1 MTTTSAIPASQGL
14 TLTDELILMLLNEEN
29 GYFHQV
35 PGWHLHCAVAGAVL
49 AELSLQSRIDTDP
62 EALYLMDATETGDPA
77 LDPILKELAEA
88 QTQRT
93 ARYWIERL
101 APQAEAVVDL
111 TLDRLVER
119 KILQHHDGDFW
130 TLPRSGWQA
139 DAHGQ
144 SGEGTA
150 SQFIRDRI
158 ANVIFNDD
166 IPDPRDIIVLC
177 IVNAC
182 DVPRFIFQID
192 EEAEE
197 RIELVCKM
205 DLIGRSIAEAVAQ
218 NIAEPIRR
226 HSALTKKIPTV
237 PFRRLPFNEH
247 ARDGN
252 VPALFASLA
261 QEFGPVFELRPPI
274 GERMICMAGTDVNQ
288 WVNKRGRMYLRTK
301 DYFND
306 FEKVYGAS
314 GVMPSLDG
322 ADHFRLRKAM
332 SPGYSRGR
340 LAGQLDRLYA
350 YLRTYL
356 ANWEVG
362 DLIPARSCR
371 LLVNTQLSPLTIGVE
386 SQDLIQDLV
395 AYKERALAVH
405 IAQALPKMMMNTPGM
420 KRKARTVD
428 TLLRRIQTSHT
439 PAQRVDQPR
448 DLADDWLGLH
458 ASDPQFVPETTLR
471 FQLSAALVAS
481 VYLGDA
487 LSFALYAM
495 TTQPELREQIRA
507 EADALFENG
516 DPNGEAI
523 NPSTIDITH
532 RFLMETLRMYPVVPM
547 AIRNV
552 MNACVID
559 GYEIPVG
566 ARLFIASTAPHY
578 MEEVFPNPLSFDVD
592 RYLPDRA
599 EHRTAGYAPYGLGT
613 HRCLGFLQMELQL
626 AINLLMIARHFTF
639 EVVPKDYRLQF
650 NPIPNMKPRAKLRFR
665 IVEQL
670 HEVTA

>member
-1 MTTTSAIPASQGL
+1 MEFEQTSSPL
-14 TLTDELILMLLNEEN
+14 TLPEELVLMLLNEEN

-35 PGWHLHCAVAGAVL
+35 PGWHLNCAVAGAVL
-49 AELSLQSRIDTDP
+49 AELSLRSRIDTDP
-62 EALYLMDATETGDPA
+62 EALYLMDSTETGDPA
-77 LDPILKELAEA
+77 LDPILEELGEA
-88 QTQRT
+88 PDRQT
-93 ARYWIERL
+93 ARYWVERL
-101 APQAEAVVDL
+101 APRAEAVIDL

-119 KILQHHDGDFW
+119 KILQHHDGEFW
-130 TLPRSGWQA
+130 TLARTGWQA
-139 DAHGQ
+139 DAHGN
-144 SGEGTA
+144 SEEGTA
-150 SQFIRDRI
+150 SQFIQTRV

-182 DVPRFIFQID
+182 DVLRFIFQID
-192 EEAEE
+192 EDAEE
-197 RIELVCKM
+197 RIGLVCQM

-218 NIAEPIRR
+218 NLQAPILQR
-226 HSALTKKIPTV
+226 SALTKKIPVV
-237 PFRRLPFNEH
+237 PFRKVLFNQH

-252 VPALFASLA
+252 LPALFAELA
-261 QEFGPVFELRPPI
+261 REFGSVFEIRPPFS
-274 GERMICMAGTDVNQ
+274 ERMICLAGVAVNQ
-288 WVNKRGRMYLRTK
+288 WVNKRGRMHLRTK
-301 DYFND
+301 DYFSD
-306 FEKVYGAS
+306 FEQVYGAS

-340 LAGQLDRLYA
+340 ISGQLDRLHA
-350 YLRTYL
+350 HLRTYL
-356 ANWEVG
+356 ADWEVG
-362 DLIPARSCR
+362 DLVPSRSCR
-371 LLVNTQLSPLTIGVE
+371 LLVNAQLSPLTIGVE
-386 SQDLIQDLV
+386 SQDLIRDLV

-405 IAQALPKMMMNTPGM
+405 IMQALPKMMMNTPGM

-439 PAQRVDQPR
+439 PAQRADQPR
-448 DLADDWLGLH
+448 DLADDWLALH

-495 TTQPELREQIRA
+495 TTQPALRDRIRA

-516 DPNGEAI
+516 DPNGEDI
-523 NPSTIDITH
+523 NPSTIDVTH

-552 MNACVID
+552 MNAVVID
-559 GYEIPVG
+559 SYEIPVG
-566 ARLFIASTAPHY
+566 SRLFIASTAPHH
-578 MEEVFPNPLSFDVD
+578 MEDVFPNPSSFDVD

-599 EHRTAGYAPYGLGT
+599 EHRSAGYAPYGLGT
-613 HRCLGFLQMELQL
+613 HRCLGFRQMELQL
-626 AINLLMIARHFTF
+626 AINVLMIARHFTL
-639 EVVPKDYRLQF
+639 EVVPRNYRLRI
-650 NPIPNMKPRAKLRFR
+650 NPIPNMKPRAKLKFR
-665 IVEQL
+665 VAERL
-670 HEVTA
+670 HEITA

>member
-1 MTTTSAIPASQGL
+1 MEFEQTSSPL
-14 TLTDELILMLLNEEN
+14 TLPEELVLMLLNEEN

-35 PGWHLHCAVAGAVL
+35 PGWHLNCAVAGAVL
-49 AELSLQSRIDTDP
+49 AELSLRSRIDTDP
-62 EALYLMDATETGDPA
+62 EALYLMDSTETGDPA
-77 LDPILKELAEA
+77 LDPILEELGEA
-88 QTQRT
+88 PDRQT
-93 ARYWIERL
+93 ARYWVERL
-101 APQAEAVVDL
+101 APRAEAVIDL

-119 KILQHHDGDFW
+119 KILQHHDGEFW
-130 TLPRSGWQA
+130 TLARTGWQA
-139 DAHGQ
+139 GAYGN
-144 SGEGTA
+144 SEEGTA
-150 SQFIRDRI
+150 SQFIQTRV

-182 DVPRFIFQID
+182 DVLRFIFQID
-192 EEAEE
+192 EDAEE
-197 RIELVCKM
+197 RIGLVCQM

-218 NIAEPIRR
+218 NLQAPILQR
-226 HSALTKKIPTV
+226 SALTKKIPVV
-237 PFRRLPFNEH
+237 PFRKVLFNQH

-252 VPALFASLA
+252 LPALFAELA
-261 QEFGPVFELRPPI
+261 REFGSVFEIRPPFS
-274 GERMICMAGTDVNQ
+274 ERMICLAGVAVNQ
-288 WVNKRGRMYLRTK
+288 WVNKRGRMHLRTK
-301 DYFND
+301 DYFSD
-306 FEKVYGAS
+306 FEQVYGAS

-340 LAGQLDRLYA
+340 ISGQLDRLHA
-350 YLRTYL
+350 HLRTYL
-356 ANWEVG
+356 ADWEVG
-362 DLIPARSCR
+362 DLVPSRSCR
-371 LLVNTQLSPLTIGVE
+371 LLVNAQLSPLTIGVE
-386 SQDLIQDLV
+386 SQDLIRDLV

-405 IAQALPKMMMNTPGM
+405 IMQALPKMMMNTPGM

-439 PAQRVDQPR
+439 PAQRADQPR
-448 DLADDWLGLH
+448 DLADDWLALH

-495 TTQPELREQIRA
+495 TTQPALRDRIRA

-516 DPNGEAI
+516 DPNGEDI
-523 NPSTIDITH
+523 NPSTIDVTH

-552 MNACVID
+552 MNAVVID
-559 GYEIPVG
+559 SYELPVG
-566 ARLFIASTAPHY
+566 SRLFIASTAPHH
-578 MEEVFPNPLSFDVD
+578 MEDVFPNPSSFDVD

-599 EHRTAGYAPYGLGT
+599 EHRSAGYAPYGLGT
-613 HRCLGFLQMELQL
+613 HRCLGFRQMELQL
-626 AINLLMIARHFTF
+626 AINVLMIARHFTL
-639 EVVPKDYRLQF
+639 EVVPRNYRLRI
-650 NPIPNMKPRAKLRFR
+650 NPIPNMKPRAKLKFR
-665 IVEQL
+665 VAERL
-670 HEVTA
+670 HEITA